1 MTNDKSVS
9 IEVPARARKQPRQE
23 RSVALVTALR
33 EACLEIL
40 ESEGRDALTV
50 HAIAERA
57 GVGVSSIYEYYPTL
71 EALVTEVFGAIKL
84 ELRNA
89 ALDRLS
95 ALSPQARLID
105 GIETV
110 LQVAVEL
117 LDRWV
122 RVDAE
127 FFAKFTRYD
136 ELVRLDLILTEKT
149 LAANIVE
156 DLFVRFEAEITVR
169 DRDKARFYLHQSLL
183 SLMRATALLR
193 PDYLHDP
200 GTLRMVGRML
210 HALLTEPALPDAA
223 ALPGDER
230 A

>member
-1 MTNDKSVS
+1 MANDKSIS

-23 RSVALVTALR
+23 RSVALVEALR

-40 ESEGRDALTV
+40 EDEGREALTV

-71 EALVTEVFGAIKL
+71 EALLTEVFGAIKL
-84 ELRNA
+84 ELRAVALERLA
-89 ALDRLS
+89 ALP
-95 ALSPQARLID
+95 AEARLID
-105 GIETV
+105 GIAIV

-122 RVDAE
+122 RFDAE
-127 FFAKFTRYD
+127 FFTKYTRYD

-149 LAANIVE
+149 LAATIV
-156 DLFVRFEAEITVR
+156 DGLFTRFDSEITVR
-169 DRDKARFYLHQSLL
+169 ERDKARFLTHQTLL

-193 PDYLHDP
+193 RDYLHEP
-200 GTLRMVGRML
+200 STLQMIGRMI
-210 HALLTEPALPDAA
+210 HVLLTEPESDALAGA
-223 ALPGDER
+223 PGKE
-230 A
+230 